1 MPGFSIEKNENAHE
15 AGLEI
20 SDVKLLSTELAE
32 ASPFAQA
39 GFKADNW
46 KAYVQFKLNHSMPV
60 VAGPLASGNFTA
72 YHPGVLARSFQSLLH
87 QQMNLRHLVRSYNPK
102 VVAKDRI
109 VGAVVG
115 VSFPQQ
121 SAMQMP
127 KTKDA
132 ALPITAVAAIFKQAD
147 GVPKMLGD
155 HLASRQEWS
164 VSMETVFPIAECGI
178 YLASDGSITPLMEAP
193 EKMWAGISRGKN
205 GIRVGRMGG
214 KDHGEQMIVAPGGIG
229 GSIEYQGVGFT
240 PTPAERE
247 AVIEE
252 VHAERA
258 TLLAEGVMA
267 IAAEA
272 VPLAMFPRGVRWLDA
287 LNNLAVA
294 RVMAVHQE
302 GEAKL
307 GRDRRTATP
316 ENPVLH
322 CRIRGTGQ
330 EVLRSLRSVLI
341 P

>member
-1 MPGFSIEKNENAHE
+1 MKFVPQKDETAHE
-15 AGLEI
+15 EGLSV
-20 SDVKLLSTELAE
+20 SDVKLLSTEMAE
-32 ASPFAQA
+32 ASPFANA

-46 KAYVQFKLNHSMPV
+46 KAYIQFKLNHSMPV
-60 VAGPLASGNFTA
+60 VAGPLASGNYTA
-72 YHPGVLARSFQSLLH
+72 YHPGVVGRSFQALLH
-87 QQMNLRHLVRSYNPK
+87 QQMNFRHLVRSYNPK
-102 VVAKDRI
+102 VIARDRI

-115 VSFPQQ
+115 VSFPQHA
-121 SAMQMP
+121 AMQIP
-127 KTKDA
+127 KTKEE

-178 YLASDGSITPLMEAP
+178 YLASDGSITPLLDASD
-193 EKMWAGISRGKN
+193 KMWAGISRGKY
-205 GIRVGRMGG
+205 GLRVGRVGG
-214 KDHGEQMIVAPGGIG
+214 KENGEQMIVAPGCID

-240 PTPAERE
+240 PNPAERE

-258 TLLAEGVMA
+258 TMLADGVMA

-287 LNNLAVA
+287 MNNLAVA

-307 GRDRRTATP
+307 GRDRRVATP

-322 CRIRGTGQ
+322 CRLRGTGQ